1 MKYTLRVLDFLNIL
15 DYSKR
20 LSLTNISL
28 VLLVGK
34 LLVTPNPDFAVV
46 GSVIIAF
53 ANYAHKRS
61 TNQGSNAE
69 TRQDDTGPSDSSK

>member
-1 MKYTLRVLDFLNIL
+1 MSYILKTLDFFNIL
-15 DYSKR
+15 DYSR
-20 LSLTNISL
+20 RISLTNISL
-28 VLLVGK
+28 MLLVGK

-61 TNQGSNAE
+61 TNDKSGQDSEGSGN
-69 TRQDDTGPSDSSK
+69 P